1 MKKILLA
8 AIMMV
13 AAMNASAQFEPGT
26 FTLKPQIGFG
36 ISTVSN
42 MEDISVPIV
51 GHYYELDKTVKPGF
65 QVGLEF
71 EYQAK
76 KWLGIAVGL
85 NYISQGMGW
94 ENFKS
99 NLDGIKYNSYNNQL
113 DLGYINLPIVAKFYV
128 AKGLALKTGLQF
140 GFLTDAHLRTNVRAS
155 HKEGDVKIDNL
166 TQISENFYDECNKFD
181 LAIPV
186 GLSYEFKHHF
196 VIDARYNIGLLK
208 VNKDEMGNEDKHR
221 NGSFQMSFGWKFG
234 LNKKNQAPRKQA
246 AM

>member
-8 AIMMV
+8 ATMMV
-13 AAMNASAQFEPGT
+13 AAMSANAQFEPGT
-26 FTLKPQIGFG
+26 FTLQPKLGFG

-42 MEDISVPIV
+42 MEDITVPIV
-51 GHYYELDKTVKPGF
+51 SHYYELEKTVKPGF

-76 KWLGIAVGL
+76 KWLGIAAGL
-85 NYISQGMGW
+85 NYTSQGMGW
-94 ENFKS
+94 ENFKI
-99 NLDGIKYNSYNNQL
+99 NLDGIKYNSDNNQL
-113 DLGYINLPIVAKFYV
+113 DLGYINLPIVANFYV
-128 AKGLALKTGLQF
+128 VKGLALKTGLQF

-155 HKEGDVKIDNL
+155 HKEGNVNIDNL
-166 TQISENFYDECNKFD
+166 TQISENVRKECNKFD

-208 VNKDEMGNEDKHR
+208 VNKEDSRYDEAHR

-234 LNKKNQAPRKQA
+234 LNKQK
-246 AM
+246 